1 MNKSPIFRAAL
12 MVLALMLTSLSAQAA
27 QSPAAARAAEQAAVP
42 CAAYFDINRVLM
54 ITAGTIGG
62 GMAASALPGGILIP
76 LYYWLVGSVATAG
89 MGTAAGVAVEAS
101 AGTVAFKNA
110 MTTLGAV
117 NGGFY
122 AYALYQK

>member
-1 MNKSPIFRAAL
+1 MNRLSIFRAAL
-12 MVLALMLTSLSAQAA
+12 MATVLMLASLSAQAA
-27 QSPAAARAAEQAAVP
+27 QSRTMAPLAAPAVP
-42 CAAYFDINRVLM
+42 CAAYFDINRVLL

-62 GMAASALPGGILIP
+62 AMAASALTGGILIP
-76 LYYWLVGSVATAG
+76 LYHWFVGGATTAG
-89 MGTAAGVAVEAS
+89 MGMATGAAMEAS

-117 NGGFY
+117 QGGFY